1 MKKLRRKNQLIL
13 TLLAVMIAVAGYL
26 TYLPSREESVPAMGE
41 QDNSA
46 LMDISEEDVLAEN
59 VALEQAQN
67 TETVQSGEPRN
78 ADGEAGTQDGESETK
93 SAEAASDTGSQEQE
107 SSAQPGEAVLTLSEQ
122 VENMMAEAQLSRQQV
137 RTRNEE
143 TLNSIINNENLSEKQ
158 REAAADNLMT
168 MTKNAEKEANI
179 QSALTAKG
187 ISQTLVTISESGV
200 EVLVGSSSITDAQRA
215 QIEDTV
221 KREADVEISDIV
233 ISLMNEVNTEVVA
246 EP

>member
-41 QDNSA
+41 QENSA

-67 TETVQSGEPRN
+67 TETVQSGE
-78 ADGEAGTQDGESETK
+78 
-93 SAEAASDTGSQEQE
+93 TG
-107 SSAQPGEAVLTLSEQ
+107 AQPGEAVLTLSEQ

-137 RTRNEE
+137 RTRNED
-143 TLNSIINNENLSEKQ
+143 TLNSIMNNENLSEKQ

-187 ISQTLVTISESGV
+187 ISQMLVTISESGV
-200 EVLVGSSSITDAQRA
+200 EVLVGSSSITDTQRA

>member
-26 TYLPSREESVPAMGE
+26 TWLPSEDESVPAMGE
-41 QDNSA
+41 QDNSV
-46 LMDISEEDVLAEN
+46 LMDISEEDILAEN
-59 VALEQAQN
+59 AALEQVQGTEVSEAAAQ
-67 TETVQSGEPRN
+67 
-78 ADGEAGTQDGESETK
+78 AGTE
-93 SAEAASDTGSQEQE
+93 EAAAQAETQEQE

-143 TLNSIINNENLSEKQ
+143 TLNSIMNNENLSEKQ
-158 REAAADNLMT
+158 RQAAADNLMN
-168 MTKNAEKEANI
+168 MTENAQKEANI
-179 QSALTAKG
+179 EAALTARG
-187 ISQTLVTISESGV
+187 IAQTLVTISETGV
-200 EVLVGSSSITDAQRA
+200 EVLIGSSSITDAQRA

-233 ISLMNEVNTEVVA
+233 ISLMNEVNTEA
-246 EP
+246 TAAP